1 MAKLIDA
8 NKFKDEMQYV
18 CDAGGWLEPVTKAV
32 TEYVKKQI
40 DAQPTVDAIP
50 ISFIQQEIDRYY
62 KDESIT
68 TTGTLNNWIFRS
80 KRLGLQYLIE
90 RWKQEQEKQ
99 NEKAEI

>member
-8 NKFKDEMQYV
+8 GKFKDEMQYV

-50 ISFIQQEIDRYY
+50 VSFIQQEIDGYY
-62 KDESIT
+62 KDEAVT
-68 TTGTLNNWIFRS
+68 VPGTIINWVIRS

-90 RWKQEQEKQ
+90 RWKAEQEKQ
-99 NEKAEI
+99 NDKNS

>member
-50 ISFIQQEIDRYY
+50 VSFIQQEIDGYY
-62 KDESIT
+62 EDEAVT
-68 TTGTLNNWIFRS
+68 TTNTIIHWIIQS
-80 KRLGLQYLIE
+80 KRIGLQYLIE
-90 RWKQEQEKQ
+90 RWKQEQEKE
-99 NEKAEI
+99 NDS